1 VNENI
6 SMSDSDSNQYLTFEA
21 ERTRPSA
28 DLLARVPLAGARRC
42 IDIGCGPGN
51 STELILGRFP
61 GAIVTGLD
69 NSPGMLSKAR
79 ERLGGLTFEEAD
91 LTTWWPD
98 QRFDLIFASSVLQ
111 WLPDQQRI
119 LTRFVSFLHD
129 GGCLAV
135 QVPNTVDEP
144 SHRLMEQVAGD
155 GPWAGKI
162 SAASGGK
169 ESTGTIGEYYA
180 CLQQT
185 GCTLD
190 LWETTYLHP
199 LAGPAAIVE
208 WFKGSELRPYLKL
221 LTDKERLEFL
231 SRYESALAK
240 AYPAQNEGKVLLRVP
255 RVFFVAQHS
264 RTRKPAAPW
273 VSDPGT
279 GRRTER
285 VVELEA
291 TTV

>member
-1 VNENI
+1 
-6 SMSDSDSNQYLTFEA
+6 MSDLDADQYLKFEA
-21 ERTRPSA
+21 ERMRPSA
-28 DLLARVPLAGARRC
+28 DLLARVPLSEARRC

-51 STELILGRFP
+51 STALILGRFP
-61 GAIVTGLD
+61 GAIITGLD

-98 QRFDLIFASSVLQ
+98 ERFNLIFANSVLQ
-111 WLPDQQRI
+111 WLPHQQRI
-119 LTRFVSFLHD
+119 LTRLVSLLHD

-144 SHRLMEQVAGD
+144 SHRLIEHVASD
-155 GPWAGKI
+155 GSWAGKL
-162 SAASGGK
+162 SAPFVDKAS
-169 ESTGTIGEYYA
+169 SGTIGEYYA

-185 GCTLD
+185 GCTFD

-199 LAGPAAIVE
+199 LAGPGAIVE

-221 LTDKERLEFL
+221 LTDEERPEFL
-231 SRYESALAK
+231 SRCESALAK

-255 RVFFVAQHS
+255 RVFFVAQRS
-264 RTRKPAAPW
+264 RTRKSIAPW
-273 VSDPGT
+273 SSDPGT
-279 GRRTER
+279 GRRTGR
-285 VVELEA
+285 VVELER

>member
-6 SMSDSDSNQYLTFEA
+6 SMSDLDADQYLKFEA
-21 ERTRPSA
+21 ERSRPSA
-28 DLLARVPLAGARRC
+28 DLLARVLLTEARRC
-42 IDIGCGPGN
+42 IDIERGPGN

-61 GAIVTGLD
+61 EAIVSGLD
-69 NSPGMLSKAR
+69 NSPGMLSEAR
-79 ERLGGLTFEEAD
+79 ERLAGLTFEEVD

-98 QRFDLIFASSVLQ
+98 ERFDLIFANGVLQ
-111 WLPDQQRI
+111 WLPDQQQI

-135 QVPNTVDEP
+135 QVPNTIDEP
-144 SHRLMEQVAGD
+144 SHQLMEQVASD
-155 GPWAGKI
+155 GPWAGKL
-162 SAASGGK
+162 SAASVGR

-190 LWETTYLHP
+190 LWETTYVHP
-199 LAGPAAIVE
+199 LAGSAAIVE

-221 LTDKERLEFL
+221 LTDKERPEFL
-231 SRYESALAK
+231 SRYESVLAK
-240 AYPAQNEGKVLLRVP
+240 AYPAQNDGKVLLRVP
-255 RVFFVAQHS
+255 RIFFVAQRD

-273 VSDPGT
+273 ASAPGT
-279 GRRTER
+279 GHRTER
-285 VVELEA
+285 VVESEV
-291 TTV
+291 TPV

>member
-1 VNENI
+1 VNEDI
-6 SMSDSDSNQYLTFEA
+6 SMSDLDADQYLKFEA
-21 ERTRPSA
+21 ERARPSA
-28 DLLARVPLAGARRC
+28 DLLARVPLTQARRC

-51 STELILGRFP
+51 STALILGRFP
-61 GAIVTGLD
+61 GAIITGLD

-98 QRFDLIFASSVLQ
+98 ERFDLIFANGVLQ

-119 LTRFVSFLHD
+119 LTRLVSFLHD

-135 QVPNTVDEP
+135 QVPNTVEEP
-144 SHRLMEQVAGD
+144 SHRLMEQVARD
-155 GPWAGKI
+155 GPWAGKL
-162 SAASGGK
+162 SAASVCK
-169 ESTGTIGEYYA
+169 ESAGTIDEYYA

-185 GCTLD
+185 GCTFD

-199 LAGPAAIVE
+199 LAGPGAIVE

-221 LTDKERLEFL
+221 LTDEERPEFL

-240 AYPAQNEGKVLLRVP
+240 VYPAQNEGKVLLRVP
-255 RVFFVAQHS
+255 RVFFVAQRS
-264 RTRKPAAPW
+264 RTRKSIAPW
-273 VSDPGT
+273 SSDPGT
-279 GRRTER
+279 GRQTGR
-285 VVELEA
+285 VVEFEP